1 MRPDVRPAMLPVAT
15 PAERRRALRRLAG
28 GLMAAAFSA
37 LLPDMVAAQDKVA
50 LLPELAGP
58 LPGAQL
64 QGQMRYRWF
73 GLQVYDGRLWSA
85 APIRADDYAL
95 REFAL
100 ELVYARA
107 LRGVEIA
114 DKTIAEMRRIA
125 DFSDAQAAAW
135 LDFMREAFPDV
146 KPGDRLVGLN
156 RPGQGVSF
164 FHNGRPTRTLADAA
178 FPSRFFGI
186 WLSPRSREPALRDAL
201 LGLTK

>member
-1 MRPDVRPAMLPVAT
+1 MRPAVTV
-15 PAERRRALRRLAG
+15 AERRRALRRLAG
-28 GLMAAAFSA
+28 GLLAAAFSA
-37 LLPDMVAAQDKVA
+37 VAQDKTA
-50 LLPELAGP
+50 PPPELASP
-58 LPGAQL
+58 LPGVQL

-85 APIRADDYAL
+85 SPVRADDYAT

-100 ELVYARA
+100 ELIYARA

-114 DKTIAEMRRIA
+114 DKTISEMRRIA
-125 DFSDAQAAAW
+125 DFSDAQAGIW
-135 LDFMREAFPDV
+135 LDFMRAAFPDV
-146 KPGDRLVGLN
+146 QPGDRLLGVH

-201 LGLTK
+201 LGLAQ